1 MILMVNQE
9 IFRFTVKTKKEQ
21 QINEVP
27 EVYAK
32 KVYEMMTNNVP
43 MSKVQKW
50 WNNLE
55 EKAGTEFVLSVT
67 HELCKLIQGGVTV

>member
-1 MILMVNQE
+1 MANQE
-9 IFRFTVKTKKEQ
+9 IFRFTVKIKKER
-21 QINEVP
+21 QINEAP

-32 KVYEMMTNNVP
+32 EVYEMIANKTP

-50 WNNLE
+50 WDNLE
-55 EKAGTEFVLSVT
+55 EKAGTEFTLSVT